1 MSALIELNGLTKD
14 YGRFRALT
22 DLSLSIYPG
31 ITGLLGPNGAGKSTL
46 IKVLLGLVRANS
58 GTGHVLGYP
67 LGKSVAKLR
76 TQIGYMPED
85 DCYIHGLAG
94 IECVQVAAQLS
105 GLPSTEALRR
115 GHEILDFCGAG
126 QERYRPVETYSTG
139 MRQKLRFA
147 MAIVHDPKF
156 LILDEPTSGLDPEER
171 VSMLNRIRI
180 LAKEFDKSVLLC
192 THILPDV
199 QSVCDRVIILASGTV
214 RVSDTLESLARMPN
228 ASITIAVSGDSGLLL
243 KALERRGRSVR
254 DLGGQQLQVAGE
266 ASALNDDLWAAANE
280 SRCMVR
286 SLVPSRNSMEQIFLD
301 AVRGVTRADS

>member
-1 MSALIELNGLTKD
+1 MTALIELKGLTKD
-14 YGRFRALT
+14 YGRFRALK
-22 DLSLSIYPG
+22 DLDLEIYPG

-46 IKVLLGLVRANS
+46 IKVLLGLVRANQ
-58 GTGHVLGYP
+58 GVGHVLGFP
-67 LGKSVAKLR
+67 LGKAVDQLR

-85 DCYIHGLAG
+85 DCYIHGLPG

-105 GLPSTEALRR
+105 GLPTTEALRR

-147 MAIVHDPKF
+147 MAIVHDPRF

-171 VSMLNRIRI
+171 VAMLNRIRI
-180 LAKEFDKSVLLC
+180 LAREFGKSVLLC

-228 ASITIAVSGDSGLLL
+228 ASITVDVSGDSARM
-243 KALERRGRSVR
+243 KSELERRGHIVR
-254 DLGGQQLQVAGE
+254 HVDAQQIQVKGTAE
-266 ASALNDDLWAAANE
+266 ELSSDLWAVARE
-280 SRCMVR
+280 TQCTIR

>member
-1 MSALIELNGLTKD
+1 
-14 YGRFRALT
+14 
-22 DLSLSIYPG
+22 
-31 ITGLLGPNGAGKSTL
+31 
-46 IKVLLGLVRANS
+46 
-58 GTGHVLGYP
+58 
-67 LGKSVAKLR
+67 
-76 TQIGYMPED
+76 MPED
-85 DCYIHGLAG
+85 DCYIHGLPG

-105 GLPSTEALRR
+105 GLPTTEALRR

-147 MAIVHDPKF
+147 MAIVHDPRF

-171 VSMLNRIRI
+171 VAMLNRIRI
-180 LAKEFDKSVLLC
+180 LAREFGKSVLLC

-228 ASITIAVSGDSGLLL
+228 ASITVDVSGDSARM
-243 KALERRGRSVR
+243 KSELERRGHIVR
-254 DLGGQQLQVAGE
+254 HVDAQQIQVKGTAE
-266 ASALNDDLWAAANE
+266 ELSSDLWAIAHE
-280 SRCMVR
+280 TQCTIR

>member
-22 DLSLSIYPG
+22 ELNLSIHPG

-46 IKVLLGLVRANS
+46 IKVLLGLVRATS
-58 GTGHVLGYP
+58 GTGHVLGFP
-67 LGKSVAKLR
+67 LGKSVGQLR

-180 LAKEFDKSVLLC
+180 LAREFNKSVLLC

-214 RVSDTLESLARMPN
+214 RVSDTLESLARKPN
-228 ASITIAVSGDSGLLL
+228 ASIAIAV
-243 KALERRGRSVR
+243 
-254 DLGGQQLQVAGE
+254 
-266 ASALNDDLWAAANE
+266 
-280 SRCMVR
+280 
-286 SLVPSRNSMEQIFLD
+286 
-301 AVRGVTRADS
+301 